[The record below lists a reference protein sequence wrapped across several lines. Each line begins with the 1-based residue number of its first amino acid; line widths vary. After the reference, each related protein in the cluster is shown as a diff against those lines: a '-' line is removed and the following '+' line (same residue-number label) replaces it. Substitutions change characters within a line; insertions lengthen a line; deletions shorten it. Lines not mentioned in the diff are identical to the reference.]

1 MKNNN
6 KGFVLAETLVVTVF
20 VMAIFTII
28 YLNFYPLLGKY
39 QQRENYDD
47 ADSKLN
53 AYWFKRFIQDET
65 IVAPGKWTTIS
76 TSINANGGYIFKC
89 STDENEDCSDVE
101 SSYRDL
107 FRTYMNETGCKKIII
122 TKYNLE
128 ASQHING
135 EEIDAATK
143 RSQFKGRRPSGKKI
157 FIEDDNGMK
166 TYLGNNEGFKEYINY
181 LPAFKFPSV
190 NGANYR
196 IIIHFKR
203 KKDAGN
209 SKENMQNTINAYSTI
224 ELKR

>member
-65 IVAPGKWTTIS
+65 IVSATTWGRIKNE
-76 TSINANGGYIFKC
+76 IEINGGYMFKC
-89 STDENEDCSDVE
+89 STVEHTDCSDITAD
-101 SSYRDL
+101 YQDL
-107 FRTYMNETGCKKIII
+107 FKTYMEETGCKKIIV

-128 ASQHING
+128 ASNHING
-135 EEIDAATK
+135 EELTAPTPK
-143 RSQFKGRRPSGKKI
+143 SQFKGPKPNGKNL
-157 FIEDDNGMK
+157 FIENASFK
-166 TYLGNNEGFKEYINY
+166 SYLKQNEGFKEYINY

-190 NGANYR
+190 NGAEYR
-196 IIIHFKR
+196 IIIYLKR

-209 SKENMQNTINAYSTI
+209 SKENMQNTVNAYSTI